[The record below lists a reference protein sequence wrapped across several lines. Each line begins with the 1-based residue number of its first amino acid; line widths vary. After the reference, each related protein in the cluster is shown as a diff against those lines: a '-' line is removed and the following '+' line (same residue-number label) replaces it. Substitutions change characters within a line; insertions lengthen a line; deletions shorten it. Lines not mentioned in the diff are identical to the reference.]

1 MFYKYSIDK
10 NILYNINKNLKNIPI
25 TILNMKNSHSSELF
39 FKIIPGI
46 SKYSVP
52 TFFFTNKYDNA
63 FININ
68 NIGTKI
74 DKYIIET
81 DNIRLI
87 NENLKNV
94 PIKIINNDTQQVS
107 EYFFFI
113 NNNNEY
119 FFTTKLNEEYIKLK
133 EIMII

>member
-1 MFYKYSIDK
+1 MFSRYSIDK
-10 NILYNINKNLKNIPI
+10 NNITNINKSLKNIPI
-25 TILNMKNSHSSELF
+25 TILNTMNKQSSELF
-39 FKIIPGI
+39 LKIIPGI

-113 NNNNEY
+113 NNNEY
-119 FFTTKLNEEYIKLK
+119 FFITKMNEEYIKLK